1 MLKRDFTKSN
11 KEYFSKNKIT
21 LISTAIFLIVGILI
35 AAIFGFNQ
43 NFELKGYYEF
53 SVNVTAQANI
63 NECTDVIEEVVNEFG
78 ADFDLVSVFDE
89 GDNTELVV
97 RYNKQISNKQFEEM
111 EAKLANKL
119 IVDIED
125 ISETKFVGPVA
136 RDIDYVFTATAILL
150 LVAGV
155 SVFAFFR
162 YNGASALA
170 IIIACALGTLSFMCL
185 SAILRLTIGMSY
197 FAMLAILNLLIVYFA
212 CDLFENMRK
221 ESWLGS
227 KEYSKALDSA
237 MKASHTR
244 QLFITIALMV
254 VGMMLVL
261 FATTPLKYVSLN
273 VLFMAVVLIATA
285 WYVVPFVWSSLITIC
300 KIKAYKVKA
309 TKVEEELDK

>member
-1 MLKRDFTKSN
+1 MLKRDFAKSN

-21 LISTAIFLIVGILI
+21 LISTALFLIVGIII

-53 SVNVTAQANI
+53 SINVTANADI
-63 NECTDVIEEVVNEFG
+63 NECPEVIEEVVNEFG

-97 RYNKQISNKQFEEM
+97 RYNKSISNKEFEKM
-111 EAKLANKL
+111 EEKLANKL
-119 IVDIED
+119 IVEVDD
-125 ISETKFVGPVA
+125 ISPATFVGPVV
-136 RDIDYVFTATAILL
+136 RNIDYIFTATAILL

-155 SVFAFFR
+155 SVFAYFR
-162 YNGASALA
+162 YNGASAMA

-185 SAILRLTIGMSY
+185 SSILRLTIGMSY
-197 FAMLAILNLLIVYFA
+197 FAMLVILNLLIIYFA

-221 ESWLGS
+221 ESWLGN
-227 KEYSKALDSA
+227 KEYTKALDSA
-237 MKASHTR
+237 MRASHTR

-254 VGMMLVL
+254 VGMLLVL

-273 VLFMAVVLIATA
+273 VLFMAVVLLATA
-285 WYVVPFVWSSLITIC
+285 WYVVPFVWSALITLC

-309 TKVEEELDK
+309 TKVEDELDK

>member
-261 FATTPLKYVSLN
+261 FATTPLKYVSIN